1 MPDSPAIEV
10 FFAYS
15 HEDEQLWDKLANH
28 LKPLQREGIIS
39 TWYDRDISA
48 GSEWENAIDIHLNS
62 AQIILLLISAD
73 FMASDYC
80 YGVEMNKAMERHQ
93 GNEAIVIPIILR
105 PVYWQITKFS
115 QLQALPEDGKPV
127 ITWKHQDEAF
137 LDIVQGIKN
146 VTQSLNNQ
154 PIVEVKNREQVTE
167 NSEETLT
174 EFVVEKD
181 INNKS
186 YPVCQP
192 QLITD
197 YLSSLPN
204 HLTSVTHQ
212 QFQFPV
218 ITVNNQGKEINRVTK
233 TAAYFTEYLG
243 RGINLEMV
251 YIPGGTFMMGTE
263 DEEIERLVNKYKS
276 NRFRREQPIH
286 QVTVKPFYMGKFQ
299 VTQAQWQEVA
309 DWGKIDK
316 ELKLNPSYLQG
327 NNLPVETVSWFD
339 AVEFCQRLSKKT
351 GREYRLPS
359 EAQWEYAC
367 RAGTTA
373 PFHFGETITGKLANY
388 RASEIFAQEL
398 KGEYR
403 RKTTS
408 VGTFTPNN
416 FGLYDMHGNV
426 WEWCAD
432 SWHENYQ
439 GTPNDDGV
447 WEVNGNSNFH
457 VVRGGSWGRFPDYCR
472 SAYRGDTIRRVDFS
486 YTLGFRV
493 VCVAART

>member
-1 MPDSPAIEV
+1 MTKITPDSPAIEV

-15 HEDEQLWDKLANH
+15 RKDEQLRNELANH
-28 LKPLQREGIIS
+28 LIPLQREGIIS

-48 GSEWENAIDIHLNS
+48 GSDWENAIDIHLNS

-80 YGVEMNKAMERHQ
+80 YGVEMNKSMERHRA
-93 GNEAIVIPIILR
+93 NEAVVIPIILR

-115 QLQALPEDGKPV
+115 QLQALPEDAKPV
-127 ITWKHQDEAF
+127 TTWTNQDAAF
-137 LDIVQGIKN
+137 LN
-146 VTQSLNNQ
+146 
-154 PIVEVKNREQVTE
+154 IVEEISKIA
-167 NSEETLT
+167 
-174 EFVVEKD
+174 KD
-181 INNKS
+181 LKS
-186 YPVCQP
+186 R
-192 QLITD
+192 LIVD
-197 YLSSLPN
+197 YSSSLPN

-218 ITVNNQGKEINRVTK
+218 ITVNYQGKEINRVTN
-233 TAAYFTEYLG
+233 TAAYFTEDLG
-243 RGINLEMV
+243 NGISLDMV

-263 DEEIERLVNKYKS
+263 DVEIEKLGQKY
-276 NRFRREQPIH
+276 NWNWFEREKPIH
-286 QVTVKPFYMGKFQ
+286 KVTVKPFYIGKFQ

-309 DWGKIDK
+309 DWEKIDK
-316 ELKLNPSYLQG
+316 ELKLNPSHFQG
-327 NNLPVETVSWFD
+327 HNLPIEQIDWYD
-339 AVEFCQRLSKKT
+339 AVEFCQRLSQKT

-457 VVRGGSWGRFPDYCR
+457 VVRGGSWDLNPDYCR
-472 SAYRGDTIRRVDFS
+472 SAFRYIGIRRDVINDNI
-486 YTLGFRV
+486 GFRV